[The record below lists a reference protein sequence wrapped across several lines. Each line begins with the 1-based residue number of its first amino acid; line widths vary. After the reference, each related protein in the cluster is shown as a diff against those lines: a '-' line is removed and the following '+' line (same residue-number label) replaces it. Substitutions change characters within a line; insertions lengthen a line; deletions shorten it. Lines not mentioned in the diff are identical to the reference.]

1 MEPKENTV
9 KVFSGTEKE
18 AKDLRSKLEQHSIP
32 SKIKDEIKDQEPEG
46 LRGMP
51 PANVNLFVNNSDIR
65 KADPLIKDFLRGI
78 GR

>member
-1 MEPKENTV
+1 MESKEHSV

-18 AKDLRSKLEQHSIP
+18 AMDLRKKLEDHSIP
-32 SKIKDEIKDQEPEG
+32 AKIRNEVQDKEPEG
-46 LRGMP
+46 MRGTP

-65 KADPLIKDFLRGI
+65 KADPLIKDFLSGL

>member
-1 MEPKENTV
+1 MESKEHAV

-18 AKDLRSKLEQHSIP
+18 ARDLRSKLEKNSIP
-32 SKIKDEIKDQEPEG
+32 SQIRDEMENKEPEG
-46 LRGMP
+46 LRGVP

-65 KADPLIKDFLRGI
+65 KADPLIKDFLTGI